1 MKSDGKRDENYINV
15 YTKVFLLT
23 YLQSITKTFV
33 LPKVQQI

>member
-23 YLQSITKTFV
+23 YQSITKTFF